1 MLKLKYLTENF
12 DLARLALTHWKHDA
26 ATLEERLGWFR
37 ISSNAV
43 YPFDREGRLCFLRLS
58 PAAEKRS
65 LDLLGEL
72 DFLTFLQRRGYP
84 AMRPIAAD
92 GGDMLVPLDTPWG
105 MWYASAFRCVP
116 GQPLE
121 ELPMTDEPAQAY
133 GAALG

>member
-1 MLKLKYLTENF
+1 MGMLKLRYLTENF

-43 YPFDREGRLCFLRLS
+43 YPFDREGQLCFLRLS

-84 AMRPIAAD
+84 AMRPIAAACLCRWIHR
-92 GGDMLVPLDTPWG
+92 GGCG
-105 MWYASAFRCVP
+105 MPAPSGVFP
-116 GQPLE
+116 GSRWRSCP
-121 ELPMTDEPAQAY
+121 
-133 GAALG
+133 